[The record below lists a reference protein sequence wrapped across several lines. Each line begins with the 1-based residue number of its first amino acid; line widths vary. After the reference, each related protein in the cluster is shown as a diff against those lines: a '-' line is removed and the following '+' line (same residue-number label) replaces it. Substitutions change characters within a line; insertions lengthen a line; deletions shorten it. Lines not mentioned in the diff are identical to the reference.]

1 MDVGVRKKRSLD
13 FLRSFLNQVL
23 PPLNTLP
30 TKPMLAWKKT
40 YRGQKIVEKEN
51 SMDEDDVVNVVKVI

>member
-1 MDVGVRKKRSLD
+1 M
-13 FLRSFLNQVL
+13 L

-40 YRGQKIVEKEN
+40 FRGQKIVEKEN
-51 SMDEDDVVNVVKVI
+51 SMDEDDVVNVVKVIK